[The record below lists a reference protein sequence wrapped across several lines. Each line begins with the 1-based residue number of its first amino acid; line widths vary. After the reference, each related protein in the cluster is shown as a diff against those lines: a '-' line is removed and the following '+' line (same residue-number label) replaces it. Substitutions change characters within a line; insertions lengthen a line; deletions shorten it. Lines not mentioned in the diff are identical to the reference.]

1 MKQFPHGKNLMSNI
15 KKFFGE
21 ASCPPAVALPH
32 RIRLAPALAAGLSL
46 LLSGC
51 GHVPLTTMAK
61 LRNFDIAT
69 ADPAQLRV
77 AIRAPDWLEPREGGA
92 AILFKLKQGD
102 AAERE
107 ERFALEP
114 AEEPAETAQLAGHR
128 LPGERIRAWRIA
140 AAEVARARAFQEE
153 GRAARI
159 ARPGRTQFTVATAL
173 DGCRRR
179 AARGADPDDDVA
191 ADGRGRAL
199 SAAARG
205 RRSAQGYTRGG

>member
-1 MKQFPHGKNLMSNI
+1 M
-15 KKFFGE
+15 
-21 ASCPPAVALPH
+21 PAVAFPH

-69 ADPAQLRV
+69 ADPSQLRV
-77 AIRAPDWLEPREGGA
+77 AIRAPDWLEPREAGA

-102 AAERE
+102 EAARE

-153 GRAARI
+153 GRAARL

-173 DGCRRR
+173 DGCRR
-179 AARGADPDDDVA
+179 GALREGPILTTTLLRTD
-191 ADGRGRAL
+191 
-199 SAAARG
+199 AAAPYLPLLVDVDLRKVTREAG
-205 RRSAQGYTRGG
+205 KDLDAELPACGKSAMRAG